1 MRLVAGGWQLNGIY
15 QAQSGFPLTVTQGAV
30 LDIRYMTSRPDLTC
44 DPNDGAKTTAQY
56 FNTACFTTLTLAQT
70 GERPGNAGRNSVR
83 GPGFQ
88 RTDLSIFKNVDF
100 AGRHRVQVRI
110 EGFNLLNQPRFG
122 QPNGII
128 GSAPFGQI
136 TTAEDGR
143 IIQLA
148 LKYRF

>member
-1 MRLVAGGWQLNGIY
+1 MRV
-15 QAQSGFPLTVTQGAV
+15 GA
-30 LDIRYMTSRPDLTC
+30 R
-44 DPNDGAKTTAQY
+44 TTAQY

-88 RTDLSIFKNVDF
+88 RTDLSIFKNFDF
-100 AGRHRVQVRI
+100 AGRHRLQVRI
-110 EGFNLLNQPRFG
+110 EGFNLFNQPRFG
-122 QPNGII
+122 QPNGVI

-143 IIQLA
+143 IVQLA